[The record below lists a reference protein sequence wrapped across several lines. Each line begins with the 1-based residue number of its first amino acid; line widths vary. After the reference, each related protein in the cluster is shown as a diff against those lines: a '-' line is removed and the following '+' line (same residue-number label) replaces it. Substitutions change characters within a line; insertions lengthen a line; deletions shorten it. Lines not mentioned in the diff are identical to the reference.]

1 MDKEHIVNQV
11 KLLIPNSN
19 ENPDYDKIIDFTV
32 DKIMNDIANYCNI
45 PIDELPNELSAVAVS
60 MAVQAIKVNGVL
72 DSESTANIQSLNEG
86 DTSVTFK
93 PVSDIYV
100 ALQGLNPIT
109 DNYTNILNN
118 FRRLPEWANL
128 RA

>member
-1 MDKEHIVNQV
+1 MDKEHIVDQV
-11 KLLIPNSN
+11 KLLIPNDN
-19 ENPDYDKIIDFTV
+19 ENPNYDKIIDFTV

-45 PIDELPNELSAVAVS
+45 PIDELPKELSTVVVN
-60 MAVQAIKVNGVL
+60 MVVQAIKVNGFL
-72 DSESTANIQSLNEG
+72 DGESAANIQSLNEG

-93 PVSDIYV
+93 PVSDIYL

-118 FRRLPEWANL
+118 FRRLPE
-128 RA
+128 

>member
-1 MDKEHIVNQV
+1 MDKEHIADQV
-11 KLLIPNSN
+11 KLLIPNNN

-45 PIDELPNELSAVAVS
+45 PIDELPNELSTVVVN
-60 MAVQAIKVNGVL
+60 MAVQAIKVNGLL
-72 DSESTANIQSLNEG
+72 DSENTANIQSLNEG
-86 DTSVTFK
+86 DVSVTFK

-109 DNYTNILNN
+109 DNYTSILNN
-118 FRRLPEWANL
+118 FRRLPE
-128 RA
+128 

>member
-11 KLLIPNSN
+11 KLLIPNN
-19 ENPDYDKIIDFTV
+19 DENPNYEQIIDFTI

-45 PIDELPNELSAVAVS
+45 PIDELPNELSTVVVN
-60 MAVQAIKVNGVL
+60 MTVQAIKVNGFL
-72 DSESTANIQSLNEG
+72 DGESAANIQSLNEG

-93 PVSDIYV
+93 PMSDIYL

-118 FRRLPEWANL
+118 FRRLPE
-128 RA
+128 

>member
-1 MDKEHIVNQV
+1 MDKEYIVNQV

-45 PIDELPNELSAVAVS
+45 PIDELPNELSTVVVN
-60 MAVQAIKVNGVL
+60 MTVQAIKVNGFL
-72 DSESTANIQSLNEG
+72 DGESAANIQSLNEG

-93 PVSDIYV
+93 PVSDIYL
-100 ALQGLNPIT
+100 ALQDLNPIT

-118 FRRLPEWANL
+118 FRRLPE
-128 RA
+128 

>member
-1 MDKEHIVNQV
+1 MDKEYIVNQV

-32 DKIMNDIANYCNI
+32 DKITNDIANYCNI
-45 PIDELPNELSAVAVS
+45 PIDELPNELSAVEVS
-60 MAVQAIKVNGVL
+60 MVVQAIKVNGVL
-72 DSESTANIQSLNEG
+72 DGESAANIQSLNEG
-86 DTSVTFK
+86 DVSVTFK

-109 DNYTNILNN
+109 DNYTSILNN
-118 FRRLPEWANL
+118 FRRLPE
-128 RA
+128 

>member
-1 MDKEHIVNQV
+1 MDKEYIVNQV

-45 PIDELPNELSAVAVS
+45 PIDELPNELSTVAVS

-86 DTSVTFK
+86 DVSVTFK

-109 DNYTNILNN
+109 DNYTSILNN
-118 FRRLPEWANL
+118 FRRLPE
-128 RA
+128 

>member
-1 MDKEHIVNQV
+1 MDKEHIADQV
-11 KLLIPNSN
+11 KLLIPNNN
-19 ENPDYDKIIDFTV
+19 ENPNYDKIIDFTV

-45 PIDELPNELSAVAVS
+45 PIDELPNELATVVVN
-60 MAVQAIKVNGVL
+60 MTVQAIKVNGFL
-72 DSESTANIQSLNEG
+72 DGESAANIQSLNEG

-93 PVSDIYV
+93 PMSDIYL

-118 FRRLPEWANL
+118 FRRLPE
-128 RA
+128 

>member
-1 MDKEHIVNQV
+1 MDKEYIVNQV
-11 KLLIPNSN
+11 KLLIPNN
-19 ENPDYDKIIDFTV
+19 NKNPDYDKIIDFTV

-45 PIDELPNELSAVAVS
+45 PIDELPNELSTVAVS
-60 MAVQAIKVNGVL
+60 MVVQAIKVNGVL

-86 DTSVTFK
+86 DVSVTFK

-109 DNYTNILNN
+109 DNYTGILNN
-118 FRRLPEWANL
+118 FRRLPE
-128 RA
+128 

>member
-1 MDKEHIVNQV
+1 MDKEHIADQV

-60 MAVQAIKVNGVL
+60 MAVQAVKVNGVL
-72 DSESTANIQSLNEG
+72 DGESAANIQSLNEG
-86 DTSVTFK
+86 DVSVTFK

-118 FRRLPEWANL
+118 FRRLPE
-128 RA
+128 

>member
-1 MDKEHIVNQV
+1 MDKEYIVNQV

-45 PIDELPNELSAVAVS
+45 PTVELPNELSTVAVS

-72 DSESTANIQSLNEG
+72 DGESAANIQSLNEG
-86 DTSVTFK
+86 DVSVTFK
-93 PVSDIYV
+93 PMSDIYL

-109 DNYTNILNN
+109 DNYTSILNN
-118 FRRLPEWANL
+118 FRRLPE
-128 RA
+128 

>member
-1 MDKEHIVNQV
+1 MDKKCIVNQV
-11 KLLIPNSN
+11 KLLVSNSN
-19 ENPDYDKIIDFTV
+19 ENPDYDKIIDFTI

-45 PIDELPNELSAVAVS
+45 PIDELPNELSTVVVS
-60 MAVQAIKVNGVL
+60 MVVQAIKVNGFL
-72 DSESTANIQSLNEG
+72 DSENTANIQSLSEG
-86 DTSVTFK
+86 DASVTFK

-118 FRRLPEWANL
+118 FRRLPE
-128 RA
+128 

>member
-11 KLLIPNSN
+11 KLLIPNNN

-45 PIDELPNELSAVAVS
+45 PIDELPNELSTVVVN
-60 MAVQAIKVNGVL
+60 MTVQAIKVNSFL
-72 DSESTANIQSLNEG
+72 DGESAANIQSLNEG

-93 PVSDIYV
+93 PMSDIYL

-118 FRRLPEWANL
+118 FRRLPE
-128 RA
+128 

>member
-1 MDKEHIVNQV
+1 MDKEHIADQV
-11 KLLIPNSN
+11 KLLIPNNN

-45 PIDELPNELSAVAVS
+45 PIDELPNELSTVVVN
-60 MAVQAIKVNGVL
+60 MAIQAIKVNGFL
-72 DSESTANIQSLNEG
+72 DSDSAANIQSLNEG

-93 PVSDIYV
+93 PMSDIYLT
-100 ALQGLNPIT
+100 LQGLNPIT

-118 FRRLPEWANL
+118 FRRLPE
-128 RA
+128 

>member
-1 MDKEHIVNQV
+1 MDKEHIADQV
-11 KLLIPNSN
+11 KLLIPNNN

-45 PIDELPNELSAVAVS
+45 PIDELPNELSTVVVN
-60 MAVQAIKVNGVL
+60 MTVQAIKVNGFL
-72 DSESTANIQSLNEG
+72 DSDSAANIQSLNEG

-118 FRRLPEWANL
+118 FRRLPE
-128 RA
+128 

>member
-1 MDKEHIVNQV
+1 MDKEHVADQV
-11 KLLIPNSN
+11 KLLIPNN
-19 ENPDYDKIIDFTV
+19 NKNPDYDKIIDFTV

-45 PIDELPNELSAVAVS
+45 PIDELPNELSAVVVS
-60 MAVQAIKVNGVL
+60 MTVQAIKVNGVL
-72 DSESTANIQSLNEG
+72 DGESAANIQSLNEG

-93 PVSDIYV
+93 PMSDIYL

-118 FRRLPEWANL
+118 FRRLPE
-128 RA
+128 

>member
-1 MDKEHIVNQV
+1 MDKECIANQV

-45 PIDELPNELSAVAVS
+45 PIDELPNELSTVAVS

-86 DTSVTFK
+86 DVSVTFK

-109 DNYTNILNN
+109 DNYTSILNN
-118 FRRLPEWANL
+118 FRRLPE
-128 RA
+128 

>member
-1 MDKEHIVNQV
+1 MDKEHIADQV
-11 KLLIPNSN
+11 KLLIPNNN

-45 PIDELPNELSAVAVS
+45 PIDELLNELSTVVVN
-60 MAVQAIKVNGVL
+60 MAVQAIKVNGFL
-72 DSESTANIQSLNEG
+72 DGESAANIQSLNEG
-86 DTSVTFK
+86 DVSVTFK

-109 DNYTNILNN
+109 DNYTSILNN
-118 FRRLPEWANL
+118 FRRLPE
-128 RA
+128 

>member
-1 MDKEHIVNQV
+1 MDKEHIADQV
-11 KLLIPNSN
+11 KLLIPNNN

-45 PIDELPNELSAVAVS
+45 PIDELPNELSTVVVN
-60 MAVQAIKVNGVL
+60 MAVQAIKINGFL
-72 DSESTANIQSLNEG
+72 DGESAANIQSLNEG

-109 DNYTNILNN
+109 DNYTSILNN
-118 FRRLPEWANL
+118 FRRLPE
-128 RA
+128 

>member
-11 KLLIPNSN
+11 KLLVPNNN

-45 PIDELPNELSAVAVS
+45 PIDELPHELSTVVVN
-60 MAVQAIKVNGVL
+60 MAIQAIKVNGFL
-72 DSESTANIQSLNEG
+72 DGESAANIQSLNEG

-93 PVSDIYV
+93 PVSDIYL

-118 FRRLPEWANL
+118 FRRLPE
-128 RA
+128 

>member
-1 MDKEHIVNQV
+1 MDKEHIADQV
-11 KLLIPNSN
+11 KLLIPNNN

-72 DSESTANIQSLNEG
+72 DSESAANIQSLNEG
-86 DTSVTFK
+86 DVSVTFK

-118 FRRLPEWANL
+118 FRRLPE
-128 RA
+128 

>member
-1 MDKEHIVNQV
+1 MDMDKERIINQV
-11 KLLIPNSN
+11 KLLIPNN
-19 ENPDYDKIIDFTV
+19 NKNPDYDKIIDFTV

-45 PIDELPNELSAVAVS
+45 PIDELPNELSTVAVS
-60 MAVQAIKVNGVL
+60 MVVQAIKVNGVL
-72 DSESTANIQSLNEG
+72 DSESTANIQSLSEG

-100 ALQGLNPIT
+100 ALQSLNPIT

-118 FRRLPEWANL
+118 FRRLPE
-128 RA
+128 

>member
-1 MDKEHIVNQV
+1 MDKEYIVNQV

-45 PIDELPNELSAVAVS
+45 PIDELPNELSTVVVS
-60 MAVQAIKVNGVL
+60 MVVQAIKVNGVL
-72 DSESTANIQSLNEG
+72 DSESAANIQSLNEG
-86 DTSVTFK
+86 DVSVTFK

-109 DNYTNILNN
+109 DNYTGILNN
-118 FRRLPEWANL
+118 FRGLPE
-128 RA
+128 

>member
-1 MDKEHIVNQV
+1 MDKGCIVNQV
-11 KLLIPNSN
+11 ELLIPNSN

-45 PIDELPNELSAVAVS
+45 PTDELPNELSTVAVS
-60 MAVQAIKVNGVL
+60 MAVQAIKVNGFL
-72 DSESTANIQSLNEG
+72 DDENVTNIQSLNEG

-118 FRRLPEWANL
+118 FRRLPE
-128 RA
+128 

>member
-1 MDKEHIVNQV
+1 MDKERIVSQV
-11 KLLIPNSN
+11 KLLIPNN
-19 ENPDYDKIIDFTV
+19 DENPNYDKIIDFTV

-45 PIDELPNELSAVAVS
+45 PIDELPDELSTVVVS
-60 MAVQAIKVNGVL
+60 MAVQAIKVNGFL
-72 DSESTANIQSLNEG
+72 DSDSATNIQSLNEG

-109 DNYTNILNN
+109 DNYTSILNN
-118 FRRLPEWANL
+118 FRRLPK
-128 RA
+128 

>member
-1 MDKEHIVNQV
+1 MDKEHIADQV
-11 KLLIPNSN
+11 KLLIPNNN

-45 PIDELPNELSAVAVS
+45 PIDELPNELSTVVVN
-60 MAVQAIKVNGVL
+60 MAVQAIKVNGFL
-72 DSESTANIQSLNEG
+72 DGESAANIQSLNEG

-93 PVSDIYV
+93 PVSDIYI

-109 DNYTNILNN
+109 DNYTNILYN
-118 FRRLPEWANL
+118 FRRLPE
-128 RA
+128 

>member
-11 KLLIPNSN
+11 KLLIPNN
-19 ENPDYDKIIDFTV
+19 DENPNYEQIIDFTI

-45 PIDELPNELSAVAVS
+45 PIDELPNELSTVVVN
-60 MAVQAIKVNGVL
+60 MTVQAIKVNGFL
-72 DSESTANIQSLNEG
+72 DDENAANIQSLNEG

-118 FRRLPEWANL
+118 FRRLPE
-128 RA
+128 

>member
-1 MDKEHIVNQV
+1 MDKEYIVNQV
-11 KLLIPNSN
+11 ELLIPNSN

-45 PIDELPNELSAVAVS
+45 PTDELPNELSAVAVS
-60 MAVQAIKVNGVL
+60 MVVQAIKVNGVL
-72 DSESTANIQSLNEG
+72 DSENTANVQSLNEG
-86 DTSVTFK
+86 DASVTFK

-118 FRRLPEWANL
+118 FRRLPE
-128 RA
+128 

>member
-1 MDKEHIVNQV
+1 MDKEHIADQV
-11 KLLIPNSN
+11 ELLIPNNN

-45 PIDELPNELSAVAVS
+45 PTDELPNELSTVVVS

-72 DSESTANIQSLNEG
+72 DGESAANIQSLNEG

-93 PVSDIYV
+93 PVSDIYL

-118 FRRLPEWANL
+118 FRRLPE
-128 RA
+128 